1 MSDESRKKQHLIE
14 TLDDGV
20 ATLTMNRPEARN
32 ALSGEMMQSLSEA
45 IPRLAEDPEVRVVV
59 LTGADE
65 AFCAGGDVKGFAN
78 ADTRS
83 KTNQKAPSFEQ
94 RVEGLR
100 RSTEMMET
108 LHQMPKPSIALIPGP
123 AAGGGLSFALACDIR
138 ICVETAF
145 FTTAFA
151 KIAVSG
157 DYGGS
162 YFLTQIVGTARAKEL
177 YFSAEVITAAKALE
191 LGMVNN
197 VFSTQEFEE
206 KSRQFIRK
214 IADGALIA
222 ISYMKK
228 NLNMALNGRLSDVL
242 DLEAQHMT
250 RTFDTEDHKLSAK
263 AFVEKRTP
271 VFRGS

>member
-65 AFCAGGDVKGFAN
+65 AFCAGGDVKGFAS

-108 LHQMPKPSIALIPGP
+108 LHHQVILFHSIHIDML
-123 AAGGGLSFALACDIR
+123 FM
-138 ICVETAF
+138 F
-145 FTTAFA
+145 
-151 KIAVSG
+151 
-157 DYGGS
+157 
-162 YFLTQIVGTARAKEL
+162 Q
-177 YFSAEVITAAKALE
+177 
-191 LGMVNN
+191 N
-197 VFSTQEFEE
+197 
-206 KSRQFIRK
+206 
-214 IADGALIA
+214 
-222 ISYMKK
+222 
-228 NLNMALNGRLSDVL
+228 
-242 DLEAQHMT
+242 
-250 RTFDTEDHKLSAK
+250 
-263 AFVEKRTP
+263 
-271 VFRGS
+271 